1 MITRN
6 LLELLSDK
14 CEVVHNM
21 LPTVSDTDIAQAN
34 KTSGTILFCGPF
46 DLSEK

>member
-21 LPTVSDTDIAQAN
+21 LPTVADTDIAQTRQVERLCFAVA
-34 KTSGTILFCGPF
+34 F